1 MATRGA
7 GRGQPMLDRKL
18 SSLRSDRP
26 QLYDEGVNPLRAH
39 RFEGRRLR
47 SIRPNRDWFDLH
59 ADAARALAEL
69 RNEGQCERIGLV
81 GEHGDTAEG
90 GNGLADELESLPRS
104 LTGRTRH
111 ASDVSARP
119 GEAGDEAGRD
129 RIAGRAARQ
138 GVGLDA
144 GRYDG
149 AGPGFRRTS
158 AVGSVSR

>member
-1 MATRGA
+1 NWGGRAAGEAGACAALETWPGVARRGRLFSRDVPRTPDQPPRRWPRTGA

-47 SIRPNRDWFDLH
+47 SLRPNRDWFDLH

-81 GEHGDTAEG
+81 GEHGDTADG
-90 GNGLADELESLPRS
+90 GKQLADE
-104 LTGRTRH
+104 
-111 ASDVSARP
+111 
-119 GEAGDEAGRD
+119 
-129 RIAGRAARQ
+129 
-138 GVGLDA
+138 
-144 GRYDG
+144 
-149 AGPGFRRTS
+149 F
-158 AVGSVSR
+158 